1 MKNVYSVGQI
11 NAYIKN
17 MFDQDFLLRNI
28 CIKGEIS
35 NCKYHPSGH
44 IYFSMKDDAG
54 TIPCVMFAGARKGLA
69 FRMRDGQQVLV
80 TGTVSVYE
88 RDGRYQMYASKIQ
101 LDGEGLLYEKFS
113 GSEGGAG
120 GNGYVCTGV

>member
-54 TIPCVMFAGARKGLA
+54 TIPCVMFAGFPHERRPAGPCHRH
-69 FRMRDGQQVLV
+69 GQCV
-80 TGTVSVYE
+80 
-88 RDGRYQMYASKIQ
+88 
-101 LDGEGLLYEKFS
+101 
-113 GSEGGAG
+113 
-120 GNGYVCTGV
+120 